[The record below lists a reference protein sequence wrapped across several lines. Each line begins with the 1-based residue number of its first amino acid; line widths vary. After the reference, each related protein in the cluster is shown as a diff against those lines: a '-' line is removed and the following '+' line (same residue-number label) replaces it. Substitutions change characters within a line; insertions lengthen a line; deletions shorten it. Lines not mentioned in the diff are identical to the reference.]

1 MIPKQSNE
9 DDIRVGANLRKIRN
23 ARNFSQEKLAE
34 ALGVTFQQVQKYEKG
49 SNRVS
54 ASRLVQITNAL
65 RCKLEDLFEGTGES
79 IEGGTAMPV
88 FSAQATKLALD
99 FDRIK
104 SPSARSRILSLV
116 RVLAGGDEGE
126 ADRAA

>member
-1 MIPKQSNE
+1 MIPKQSHE

-23 ARNFSQEKLAE
+23 ARNVSQEKLAE

-54 ASRLVQITNAL
+54 ASRLVQITKAL
-65 RCKLEDLFEGTGES
+65 QCRLEDLFTGTGDS
-79 IEGGTAMPV
+79 SGADVALHTP
-88 FSAQATKLALD
+88 SAQATKVSVE

-104 SPSARSRILSLV
+104 SSAIRARILSLV

-126 ADRAA
+126 TDRAA